1 MLTPLTSTWQRLITT
16 WLIYSLVGMSSVAS
30 AATSEFVSPLY
41 LAAGLGLACVMGW
54 GPRMLWA
61 VALGGMC
68 VTWMYHEVTPS
79 PMPLSMRGV
88 LAVCVGAG
96 IGLQTWVALKLV
108 TAREGDNPTLE
119 HPAQILRF
127 LVLAG
132 PVACVVSASVATL
145 SLYGVGSLT
154 AEQTL
159 GFFLNWW
166 IGDTL
171 GVLLGT
177 PMLLPWVGQPAS
189 LWRPRSRVLSIPM
202 LVAALLLTLAARQL
216 NIWEQERQQ
225 AVFLQSSEVASSAV
239 ELRLQGYLH
248 AIEALHGLMD
258 GSQDVSREEFRR
270 ATRYWLDH
278 LDSVQAM
285 GWEERVLI
293 DDVPA
298 FEAAQRLE
306 GLPHYKVYD
315 GVGRLPPQGTEV
327 LALRFIEPQVRNLRA
342 LGFNVLS
349 RPATRETY
357 ERARDTDTPQATQGF
372 QLIQETGMQQGV
384 VLYRPVFEGF
394 PSTVDDRRQAA
405 KGTLFLTLRMDDAM
419 TSILRDLPTH
429 LAACLYEQDTG
440 NERLLG
446 GSPACVRFD
455 ANHPPRHLQRLPVRF
470 AGQTWS
476 LAIWAREPMPL
487 LDQGLTFWLSA
498 VVGTLL
504 ATALGT
510 LLLVMTGHARHLNN
524 AMVEAR
530 RLHAAADQA
539 NRAKSEFLSRMSH
552 ELRTPLNAVLGF
564 AQLMELD
571 SSTPL
576 PPSQQRRAQQ
586 IQQAGW
592 HLLSMIDDVLDIS
605 RVDSGN
611 MRLNCQPMPL
621 ADSLKAAASLVQ
633 DLALKRDI
641 TVHWPTEV
649 PADWGVNADA
659 TRLRQI
665 LTNLLSNAIKY
676 NRPGGNVKVSVNRHV
691 DSAQQATWRIAV
703 SDNGLGM
710 SAAQQAQLFQPFNRL
725 GREGSQTDGTGIGL
739 VISRHLAELMKGS
752 LEVHSTEGEGSTFT
766 LVLPAIDLP
775 PPPEAPPANVAPA
788 AAARL
793 ARSHEVLYVEDQATN
808 GELLKQALSDRTDL
822 HVSIVPTAE
831 AALARVHNRALG
843 PSLDLIL
850 LDLHLPDRSGLEV
863 LKLLKANP
871 ETAHIPVI
879 MVSADAMPEQVQAAL
894 AAGAHSYQTKPVH
907 LPTLMR
913 LMDPLLP
920 N

>member
-1 MLTPLTSTWQRLITT
+1 MAT
-16 WLIYSLVGMSSVAS
+16 WLIYSVAGVSSMVLTAGND
-30 AATSEFVSPLY
+30 FVSTLY
-41 LAAGLGLACVMGW
+41 LASGLGLACVLGW
-54 GPRMLWA
+54 GPRMVWA
-61 VALGGMC
+61 VGAGG
-68 VTWMYHEVTPS
+68 VFVSFVHHQLAQS
-79 PMPLSMRGV
+79 AMPLPV
-88 LAVCVGAG
+88 TLALAVSVGGG
-96 IGLQTWVALKLV
+96 IGLQAWVALKLV
-108 TAREGDNPTLE
+108 TAREGKDLYLE
-119 HPAQILRF
+119 QPSQILRF
-127 LVLAG
+127 LILAG
-132 PVACVVSASVATL
+132 PVACLVSASVATATM
-145 SLYGVGSLT
+145 YALT
-154 AEQTL
+154 GMPEQE
-159 GFFLNWW
+159 GPNFFLTWW

-171 GVLLGT
+171 GVLVGT
-177 PMLLPWVGQPAS
+177 PLLLPLVGQPAS
-189 LWRPRSRVLSIPM
+189 LWRPRRQVVSIPM
-202 LVAALLLTLAARQL
+202 LVAAILLTLTTRQL
-216 NIWEQERQQ
+216 NTWEQERQHV
-225 AVFLQSSEVASSAV
+225 VFLQSVQAATSAV
-239 ELRLQGYLH
+239 ELRLESYLH
-248 AIEALHGLMD
+248 AIEAMHGLMD
-258 GSQDVSREEFRR
+258 GSEDVSRGEFRR
-270 ATRYWLDH
+270 ATRYWLDL
-278 LDSVQAM
+278 LDSVQGI
-285 GWEERVLI
+285 GWEERVPIADL
-293 DDVPA
+293 PA
-298 FEAAQRLE
+298 FEAAQRQE
-306 GLPHYKVYD
+306 GVAHYKVYD
-315 GVGRLPPQGTEV
+315 GTDRQQPRGSEV
-327 LALRFIEPQVRNLRA
+327 VALRFIEPQEHNLRA

-349 RPATRETY
+349 RDASREAY
-357 ERARDTDTPQATQGF
+357 ERARDTDTLQATRGF
-372 QLIQETGMQQGV
+372 QLIQATGMQQGV
-384 VLYRPVFEGF
+384 VLYRPVYAGT
-394 PSTVDDRRQAA
+394 PTNVDERRQSA
-405 KGTLFLTLRMDDAM
+405 KGTLFLTLRMDDALG
-419 TSILRDLPTH
+419 SILRDLPQH
-429 LAACLYEQDTG
+429 LAACLYESTEL
-440 NERLLG
+440 NKRLLG

-455 ANHPPRHLQRLPVRF
+455 STHPPRHLQRVPLTF

-476 LAIWAREPMPL
+476 LEVWASEPMPMMG
-487 LDQGLTFWLSA
+487 DDLTFWLSA

-633 DLALKRDI
+633 DLAMKRDI
-641 TVHWPTEV
+641 TVYWPAET
-649 PADWGVNADA
+649 PAEWGVNADA

-775 PPPEAPPANVAPA
+775 PPPEAPPANVAPD
-788 AAARL
+788 AAARH

-913 LMDPLLP
+913 LIDPLLP